1 MKIKAKIDIWISL
14 LIWIVILIIIVS
26 TLLVPKESRLMVFLL
41 GVPVN
46 LFLLWIYLGT
56 YYVLKKDYLLCKSGP
71 FVEKIHYDKIK
82 SLRLCKNMLSSM
94 ALSRDRIEIKQH
106 GKGYISGTTYISP
119 INRTEFI
126 QELMKRCKNLSDP
139 NNDQV

>member
-14 LIWIVILIIIVS
+14 LIWMVILIIIIS
-26 TLLVPKESRLMVFLL
+26 TLLVSKESRMMVFLL
-41 GVPVN
+41 GMPVN

-56 YYVLKKDYLLCKSGP
+56 YYVLKEDYLLCKSGP

-82 SLRLCKNMLSSM
+82 SLRLCNNMLSSM

-139 NNDQV
+139 NSNQE

>member
-14 LIWIVILIIIVS
+14 LIWMVILIIIVS
-26 TLLVPKESRLMVFLL
+26 TLLVPKEARMMVFLL

-46 LFLLWIYLGT
+46 LFLLWIYFGT
-56 YYVLKKDYLLCKSGP
+56 YYVLEKDHLLCKSGP
-71 FVEKIHYDKIK
+71 FGEKIYYDKIK
-82 SLRLCKNMLSSM
+82 SLRLCNNMLSSM

-126 QELMKRCKNLSDP
+126 QELMKRCKKLSDL

>member
-1 MKIKAKIDIWISL
+1 MKVKAKIDIWISL
-14 LIWIVILIIIVS
+14 LIWMVILIIIVS
-26 TLLVPKESRLMVFLL
+26 TLLVPKESRMMVFLL

-56 YYVLKKDYLLCKSGP
+56 YYELKEDHLLCKSGP
-71 FVEKIHYDKIK
+71 FTEKIHYDKIK
-82 SLRLCKNMLSSM
+82 SLRLCNNMFSSM

-106 GKGYISGTTYISP
+106 EKGYISGTTYISP

-126 QELMKRCKNLSDP
+126 QELLNRCKNLSDP
-139 NNDQV
+139 TNDQA

>member
-14 LIWIVILIIIVS
+14 LIWMVILIIIVS
-26 TLLVPKESRLMVFLL
+26 TLLVSKESRMMVFLL
-41 GVPVN
+41 GMPVN

-56 YYVLKKDYLLCKSGP
+56 YYVLKEDYLLCKSGP

-82 SLRLCKNMLSSM
+82 SLRLCNNMLSSM

-139 NNDQV
+139 NSNQE